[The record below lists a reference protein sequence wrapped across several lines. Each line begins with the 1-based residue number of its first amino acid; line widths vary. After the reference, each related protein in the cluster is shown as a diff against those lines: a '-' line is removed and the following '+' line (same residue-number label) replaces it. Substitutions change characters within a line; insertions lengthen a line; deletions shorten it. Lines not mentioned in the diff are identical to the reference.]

1 MFKIS
6 TNLHYSQ
13 TIADRSII
21 SIASLRYLQIY
32 TILKRN
38 CAGRERKNSLR
49 YLQIYTIL
57 KHLKSF
63 IMHTARLRYLQI
75 YTILKP
81 WRTPTQKATCL
92 RYLQIYTILKHLYDG
107 EELIGSLRYLQIY
120 TILKRDFVTVDHS
133 IGLRYLQI
141 YTILKPQMS
150 GNKCPIR
157 IINLQIPILLYNPAQ
172 IPVYQNH
179 VFFCFVRP
187 VFNTQN
193 AAPQIPCFSCQS
205 MYLFTAKII
214 LHSNEN
220 KKS

>member
-1 MFKIS
+1 MIS

-13 TIADRSII
+13 TNIFDDCNITG
-21 SIASLRYLQIY
+21 LRYLQIY
-32 TILKRN
+32 TILK
-38 CAGRERKNSLR
+38 L
-49 YLQIYTIL
+49 IYV
-57 KHLKSF
+57 
-63 IMHTARLRYLQI
+63 
-75 YTILKP
+75 
-81 WRTPTQKATCL
+81 TPFMPQCL
-92 RYLQIYTILKHLYDG
+92 RYLQIYTILKQKKY
-107 EELIGSLRYLQIY
+107 RNCKNYC
-120 TILKRDFVTVDHS
+120 
-133 IGLRYLQI
+133 LRYLQI

-157 IINLQIPILLYNPAQ
+157 IINLQIPIPLYNPAQ

-193 AAPQIPCFSCQS
+193 AAPRIPCFSCQS

>member
-1 MFKIS
+1 MKVRMFKIS

-13 TIADRSII
+13 TVSTSPSVPVLFKI
-21 SIASLRYLQIY
+21 STNLHYSQ
-32 TILKRN
+32 T
-38 CAGRERKNSLR
+38 
-49 YLQIYTIL
+49 
-57 KHLKSF
+57 
-63 IMHTARLRYLQI
+63 
-75 YTILKP
+75 
-81 WRTPTQKATCL
+81 
-92 RYLQIYTILKHLYDG
+92 
-107 EELIGSLRYLQIY
+107 
-120 TILKRDFVTVDHS
+120 VTNHKDHE
-133 IGLRYLQI
+133 IRLRYLQI

-157 IINLQIPILLYNPAQ
+157 IINLQIPIPLYNPAQ

-179 VFFCFVRP
+179 VFFCSVRP